1 MRMGVHR
8 DLLAASMQGA
18 DCIWLHQP
26 ADIEWS
32 LSDEMHS
39 SKVPV
44 IIKDSIEAI
53 TADVV
58 RHARPGDH
66 ILVMSNGAFG
76 GIHEKIIKALQNA

>member
-1 MRMGVHR
+1 MGVHR
-8 DLLAASMQGA
+8 DSLAASLQGA

-26 ADIEWS
+26 SDIRWS
-32 LSDEMHS
+32 IRDEMHS

-44 IIKDSIEAI
+44 AINDSIEAI

-58 RHARPGDH
+58 RQARPGDH

-76 GIHEKIIKALQNA
+76 GIHEKIIKALQGN